1 MIAELQAKSLN
12 SQDIV
17 DILNMLSKRYA
28 LQVLHANYR
37 MSDANLYLLVS
48 DYKAGQSLASDMTD
62 ILIGLKD
69 KNGDNVIDNDL
80 DLQEEYC
87 PVVKIT
93 QDSAR
98 YSEAI
103 AVRGGEDLF

>member
-1 MIAELQAKSLN
+1 MITELQAKSLN

-37 MSDANLYLLVS
+37 ISDTNLYLLVS

-62 ILIGLKD
+62 ILIG
-69 KNGDNVIDNDL
+69 
-80 DLQEEYC
+80 LQEEYC